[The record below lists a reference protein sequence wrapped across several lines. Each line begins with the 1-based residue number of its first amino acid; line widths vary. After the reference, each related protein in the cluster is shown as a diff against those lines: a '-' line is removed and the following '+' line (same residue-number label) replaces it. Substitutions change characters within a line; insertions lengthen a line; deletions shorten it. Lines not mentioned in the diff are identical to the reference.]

1 MKLKRIVLIA
11 MAVCGMLYAQ
21 TDFEVAAVKALP
33 PGGRGGPMSGG
44 PGSPDPGRFSAQGAS
59 LRNLIATAYMVGN
72 DQVTGPDW
80 MGTLMYSVTANVPA
94 GTTGEQFNLM
104 LQRLLA
110 QRFQMTIHHETKTI
124 DSFDLVVAKSGS
136 KLKEAV
142 PAPDTSGPRPGGG
155 GSYGPDGV
163 SLTYNGTRMS
173 FFANDLARRLSQLN
187 PARGAIVR
195 VADKTGL
202 TGIYDIKL
210 HYVRLG
216 DDALGV
222 DIFGAVESQLGLKL
236 QPTKTT
242 VDLIVVDRAERVP
255 LEN

>member
-11 MAVCGMLYAQ
+11 MAVCGMICAQ

-33 PGGRGGPMSGG
+33 PGGRGGRMSGG
-44 PGSPDPGRFSAQGAS
+44 PGSPDPGRFSAEGAS
-59 LRNLIATAYMVGN
+59 LRNLIATAYRVGS
-72 DQVTGPDW
+72 DQVSGPDW
-80 MGTLMYSVTANVPA
+80 MGTKMYSVVANVPA
-94 GTTGEQFNLM
+94 GTIREQFNLM

-110 QRFQMTIHHETKTI
+110 QRFQMTIHRETKTI
-124 DSFDLVVAKSGS
+124 DSFDLVVAKSGP

-142 PAPDTSGPRPGGG
+142 PSPDGSGPKDGGG

-163 SLTYNGTRMS
+163 SLTYNGTAMG
-173 FFANDLARRLSQLN
+173 FFVNDLARRLSQLN
-187 PARGAIVR
+187 PDRGAIVR

-202 TGIYDIKL
+202 TGMYDIKL
-210 HYVRLG
+210 HYVRPG

-222 DIFGAVESQLGLKL
+222 DIFAALESQLGLKL

-242 VDLIVVDRAERVP
+242 VDLIVVDRVEKDP